1 MRSKEGQRAPPP
13 SGGPTRRAPGDR
25 PIARVVGGHPR
36 PEGAVDHRPLGIGF
50 VAFGPLSRGLSAG
63 RLTSP
68 EDFGLGDHR
77 RDVCRFQGE
86 NFARNQAVVEQLERL
101 ARSTRSPA

>member
-1 MRSKEGQRAPPP
+1 
-13 SGGPTRRAPGDR
+13 
-25 PIARVVGGHPR
+25 
-36 PEGAVDHRPLGIGF
+36 
-50 VAFGPLSRGLSAG
+50 LSAG